1 MGGRYVYLIFYGT
14 PIFFGGVCARY
25 DSGIH
30 FRNPLYGRCAVR
42 SGRTRTVCTY
52 VPASYGVVSN
62 HLSPVTSC
70 DPVNL
75 SREILSV
82 YVFTPS
88 TLVHQQSL
96 LPSRILS
103 IQRLGW

>member
-1 MGGRYVYLIFYGT
+1 MQIRVLRTI
-14 PIFFGGVCARY
+14 VVVAVAVAVVVARVQTRP
-25 DSGIH
+25 SAS
-30 FRNPLYGRCAVR
+30 YGRWPAVR
-42 SGRTRTVCTY
+42 SGRTRTVCTS

-88 TLVHQQSL
+88 TLVHPQSL